1 MNILIWV
8 NDFIYW
14 FAVNCQHPT
23 MHPKIRIIGIDDIG
37 KELNVKLR
45 PSILVDVPCNNDR
58 LEMYF
63 ENKFMNAKG
72 TITGIPQL

>member
-1 MNILIWV
+1 
-8 NDFIYW
+8 
-14 FAVNCQHPT
+14 
-23 MHPKIRIIGIDDIG
+23 MHPKMRIIGIDDIG
-37 KELNVKLR
+37 NELNVKLR